1 MCHHTSQSIYFI
13 EPTYQVCIKIVR
25 KQAKDYTFL
34 IIVLRCIKARVIV
47 VELATYCHPCKRGTV
62 HYPDHDC

>member
-1 MCHHTSQSIYFI
+1 MAAVYIYFI
-13 EPTYQVCIKIVR
+13 DLTDQVCIKIVR

-47 VELATYCHPCKRGTV
+47 VELATCCHPCKRGTV